1 MNTHKNA
8 MPTPQQGA
16 APNARDDERVRA
28 ILAHLDRAGVPES
41 RYPDAQGEYWAH
53 CPFHEDSKP
62 TNFSFSAQQGAYKCF
77 ACGAQGHTGQ
87 LASALGVA
95 EAPRTAGVSPAP
107 APTPRRDLVMH
118 GCTVSGGVTEYISLA
133 GYAAAKH
140 LDPDELRHWGV
151 SDYTRQ
157 GKAMLRIP
165 YLDESGRPQG
175 TRYRLAMAGEQRFRW
190 AVGSKLIPY
199 GLNMLDKA
207 RERGF
212 VALVEGESDAHTL
225 WHHHIPALGIPGA
238 NTFQAKW
245 AKYVEGLKVYAWQ
258 EPDQGGRTFI
268 GVLSKHIPGLRV
280 LVAPEGRKDVSECH
294 VLGDDVSDLMRRLM
308 EAARTQEELEEEK
321 QAVEAIALAKEA
333 WESCKDLAHEP
344 DILVPLARTLNAL
357 GLVGEDSIARVLY
370 LALTSRLLDKPVSVV
385 VKGPS
390 GGGKSFA
397 VERVLCAMPQEAYH
411 DLTGMSE
418 HALIYDDEP
427 ISHRTLV
434 IYEAHGTAGE
444 TADYILRTLL
454 SEGCIRYVTV
464 IKGEEGLQ
472 PLHIDR
478 PGPTN
483 VILTTT
489 WPSLHPE
496 NETRLLTL
504 TVQDTPSQTAGILEK
519 LGERANGKESA
530 EPDLGPWH
538 ALQTWLALDGVRQVA
553 IPYAPMLG
561 QMTAPVAVRL
571 RRDFTMLLS
580 LVAAHAMLHQAT
592 RQRDPLGRVVATL
605 EDYRAVHALVG
616 QAIDQG
622 VQAGVSRETRETA
635 EAVSYIWTTQQ
646 HPAMATQVAQRL
658 GLDKSSTTR
667 RLKVACELPK
677 RIYSAPGASFD
688 ELLLQIEEGA
698 FDFALGA
705 GACRL
710 ASARLYAVVATELQ
724 EMHVPSKV
732 QRTGIHHEAA
742 CIVHQQLF
750 GSATEVTQAL
760 LQSLKD
766 RALGF
771 IQTGPVKLASAEAH
785 RQTEEDDP
793 GQLTTQ

>member
-1 MNTHKNA
+1 MNTHRNA
-8 MPTPQQGA
+8 MPTPQHRA
-16 APNARDDERVRA
+16 APNACDDERVQA
-28 ILAHLDRAGVPES
+28 ILAHLDHAGVPES
-41 RYPDAQGEYWAH
+41 KYPDAQGEYWAL
-53 CPFHEDSKP
+53 CPFHSDTKP
-62 TNFSFSAQQGAYKCF
+62 TNFSYNASQGAYKCF
-77 ACGAQGHTGQ
+77 ACGAQGHTAQ
-87 LASALGVA
+87 LATALGLPSTHSRMP
-95 EAPRTAGVSPAP
+95 APR
-107 APTPRRDLVMH
+107 REERLH

-140 LDPDELRHWGV
+140 LDPDELRRWGV

-165 YLDESGRPQG
+165 YLDESGCPLG

-212 VALVEGESDAHTL
+212 VVLVEGESDAHTL

-238 NTFQAKW
+238 NTFQARW
-245 AKYVEGLKVYAWQ
+245 AKYVQNLKVYAWQ
-258 EPDQGGRTFI
+258 EPDQGGGAFI
-268 GVLSKHIPGLRV
+268 GVLSKQIPGLRV

-294 VLGDDVSDLMRRLM
+294 VLGDDVPALMQRLM
-308 EAARTQEELEEEK
+308 ETARSQEELEETEQAEK
-321 QAVEAIALAKEA
+321 AVALAKEA
-333 WESCKDLAHEP
+333 WEVCKDLAQEA
-344 DILVPLARTLNAL
+344 DILVPLTRTLNAL

-397 VERVLCAMPQEAYH
+397 VERVLCTMPSEAYH

-504 TVQDTPSQTAGILEK
+504 TVQDTPVQTAGILEK
-519 LGERANGKESA
+519 LGERAKGKESA

-538 ALQTWLALDGVRQVA
+538 AMQTWLALGGVRQVA
-553 IPYAPMLG
+553 IPYAPTLG

-592 RQRDPLGRVVATL
+592 RARDAQGRIVATL
-605 EDYRAVHALVG
+605 DDYRAVHALVG
-616 QAIDQG
+616 AAVDQG
-622 VQAGVSRETRETA
+622 VQAGVSLETREVV

-667 RLKVACELPK
+667 RIKVACEMGYVINLEDRRGKPFRLIPGEVLPDK
-677 RIYSAPGASFD
+677 HVLPTP
-688 ELLLQIEEGA
+688 E
-698 FDFALGA
+698 
-705 GACRL
+705 RL
-710 ASARLYAVVATELQ
+710 AQAYALPDGTPWESLTEGERIDVDETL
-724 EMHVPSKV
+724 
-732 QRTGIHHEAA
+732 
-742 CIVHQQLF
+742 
-750 GSATEVTQAL
+750 
-760 LQSLKD
+760 
-766 RALGF
+766 
-771 IQTGPVKLASAEAH
+771 
-785 RQTEEDDP
+785 
-793 GQLTTQ
+793 